1 MNAERNQMRGS
12 QICLVAGVILLCAAG
27 PSAAGIYEKG
37 FELGLDLGR
46 QSSNEPG
53 VSGDSSFG
61 LKVGWAIT
69 QKLMIE
75 GDYAHFNTQR
85 EYNGFAG
92 DPSSPAN
99 QVSFAR
105 QATTEFEY
113 YTIGLTANFRTETDA
128 RTLPYI
134 TVGMGSVVQS
144 RAAAHFCV
152 DLKPAGSITCA
163 DVNPNGTK
171 KDPNAGF
178 DPSVEVAWLDFLP
191 REDTGTLLTV
201 GAGARTF
208 FTDWVGVRYEVKYYH
223 HDAFDENQD
232 TFEGTFGATFFLGGR
247 R

>member
-1 MNAERNQMRGS
+1 MRGS
-12 QICLVAGVILLCAAG
+12 QICLVAGVILLCAASL
-27 PSAAGIYEKG
+27 SAAGIYEKG

-53 VSGDSSFG
+53 VTADSCYG
-61 LKVGWAIT
+61 ARVGWAIT

-75 GDYAHFNTQR
+75 GDFAHFGSQR
-85 EYNGFAG
+85 EYAGFAG

-99 QVSFAR
+99 QVPFSKPAS
-105 QATTEFEY
+105 TEFDY
-113 YTIGLTANFRTETDA
+113 YTIGLTASFRTATDA

-134 TVGMGSVVQS
+134 TVGMGSVVQT
-144 RAAAHFCV
+144 RAGARFCV
-152 DLKPAGSITCA
+152 DLKPGSSVTCA
-163 DVNPNGTK
+163 DVNPDGTK
-171 KDPNAGF
+171 KDPNASF
-178 DPSVEVAWLDFLP
+178 DPGVEVSWQEFLP

-208 FTDWVGVRYEVKYYH
+208 FTDWIGVRYEVKYYH